1 MKRKLLCTLLCIE
14 AILCIAFNAARLST
28 SDAFSAAM
36 AFPFEQIGALL
47 RRLSLTGVI
56 GNCIAL
62 AIYAVLCISP
72 VLFLLGIGS
81 KRKLRA
87 EDSLLVILSAA
98 LFGAIYLMI
107 NPAYIANVF
116 ADIDG
121 TGFEISKA
129 VLGGTIWSITVGY
142 VILRVLRLS
151 FESGAAKLHGYAG
164 ALLNTLCFLFVWV
177 VCGNLFGE
185 LLNSFSALL
194 SGNRGSESGL
204 GATYVFLVLRF
215 FVDALPYV
223 LNIIT
228 VFLALDLLKAMH
240 ADRYSEQTESIALR
254 LSHWCGKALAAVVVS
269 GVSVNLLQLLFARSL
284 RNLNNMLSIPLISVL
299 FVLAVLIFARLISE
313 SRKLKDDNDL
323 FI

>member
-228 VFLALDLLKAMH
+228 VFLALDPSRPCTPTDIRNRPRA
-240 ADRYSEQTESIALR
+240 SP
-254 LSHWCGKALAAVVVS
+254 
-269 GVSVNLLQLLFARSL
+269 FAFR
-284 RNLNNMLSIPLISVL
+284 IG
-299 FVLAVLIFARLISE
+299 AARLWRQWLYPACPLTCFSFYSPVRCE
-313 SRKLKDDNDL
+313 TLTTCYPFRSSPCCLYWRY
-323 FI
+323 